1 LSGDFEVDSRR
12 VFSIAGPAMLA
23 NITTPLLG
31 IVATAAIG
39 RLGDAAILGGVG
51 LASIVFDCLFWLFGF
66 LRMAAIAF
74 TAQAL
79 GAGDMGERRAVL
91 ARSLIVAAA
100 IGSALIGLQQPLA
113 AVIFPSL
120 GGSDAV
126 NAAARIYFHIRLWSA
141 PFALG
146 NYVFVGWLV
155 GLARP
160 GLALAIQIA
169 INLVNMALT
178 VALVLGFDYGVA
190 GAAAA
195 AVIAEML
202 GLALGFIFAARM
214 LRGAALPP
222 AAVIFDRGRLLRMLA
237 INRDIMIRT
246 AALIGAYLFFVSR
259 GARAGDVTLAA
270 NAVLHN
276 LTLVGSFFLDGIANA
291 AEQLCG
297 RTYGA
302 RDRKAFT
309 RVVDLVLRWGMA
321 FGGGA
326 SAMFFLFGR
335 VFIDH
340 MTSSP
345 QVQQAAHDHLWLMA
359 LTPLCGALAFCYD
372 GIYIGATWA
381 RDMRNL
387 MVAAFI
393 GYLLVW
399 WIAQPLGNAGLWL
412 ALLSFFLWR
421 AALQMARYPA
431 LVRTT
436 FATPASAAP

>member
-1 LSGDFEVDSRR
+1 LGGGFEVNSRQ
-12 VFSIAGPAMLA
+12 VFRIAGPAMIA
-23 NITTPLLG
+23 NVTTPLLG

-51 LASIVFDCLFWLFGF
+51 MASVVFDCLFWLFGF
-66 LRMAAIAF
+66 LRMGAIAL

-79 GAGDMGERRAVL
+79 GADDILEQRAVL
-91 ARSLIVAAA
+91 ARSLIVSVA
-100 IGSALIGLQQPLA
+100 IGASLIALQIPLA
-113 AVIFPSL
+113 ATIFPAL

-126 NAAARIYFHIRLWSA
+126 RGAALTYFQIRLWSA

-160 GLALAIQIA
+160 GLALLIQIA

-178 VALVLGFDYGVA
+178 VALVLFFDFGVA
-190 GAAAA
+190 GAALAA
-195 AVIAEML
+195 LVAEAFGLSL
-202 GLALGFIFAARM
+202 GLIFAARL
-214 LRGAALPP
+214 LRGQAAAP
-222 AAVIFDRGRLLRMLA
+222 AATIFDRARLLHMLS

-270 NAVLHN
+270 NAILHN
-276 LTLVGSFFLDGIANA
+276 ITLVGSFFLDGIANA

-297 RTYGA
+297 RTYGG
-302 RDRKAFT
+302 RDKAGFM
-309 RVVDLVLRWGMA
+309 RVVQLVIRWGVA
-321 FGGGA
+321 FGAGA
-326 SAMFFLFGR
+326 SALFFLFGGA
-335 VFIDH
+335 FIDH
-340 MTSSP
+340 MTASP
-345 QVQQAAHDHLWLMA
+345 AVQRAAHDYLWLTA
-359 LTPLCGALAFCYD
+359 LTPIFGALAFCYD

-387 MVAAFI
+387 MAAAFA

-399 WIAQPLGNAGLWL
+399 WIAQPLGNTGLWI
-412 ALLSFFLWR
+412 ALLSFFVWR
-421 AALQMARYPA
+421 AALQTARYPT
-431 LVRTT
+431 LVRMS
-436 FATPASAAP
+436 FPASPLPQR